1 MPSPDSGNRAAVAP
15 AWVTD
20 EWTGSKRRALAM
32 ITTETS
38 SSQAP
43 KPFFKVFGFTLFVM
57 LAPIRALITAVT
69 AMAPAARS
77 DAKPSWM

>member
-1 MPSPDSGNRAAVAP
+1 M
-15 AWVTD
+15 
-20 EWTGSKRRALAM
+20 ALFES
-32 ITTETS
+32 IEIINPHKVPI
-38 SSQAP
+38 QKELEQP
-43 KPFFKVFGFTLFVM
+43 WPFFKVFGFTLFVM